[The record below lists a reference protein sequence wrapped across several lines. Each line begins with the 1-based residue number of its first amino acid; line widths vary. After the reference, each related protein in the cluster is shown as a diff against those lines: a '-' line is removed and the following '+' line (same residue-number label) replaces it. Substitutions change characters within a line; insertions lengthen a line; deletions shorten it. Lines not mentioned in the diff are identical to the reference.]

1 MEDGKTNSGY
11 FFALEKRNGK
21 RKSLQ
26 TLNINGIHCTD
37 SKEISNFVSSFY
49 SNLYTSKFNDLLCET
64 YISKLKEVVPAVEE
78 DLQILCDSK
87 VTINEIKTALFSMK
101 KEKSPGIDG
110 LSVEFYINFWEIIQ
124 KPLFCMYEECI
135 SQKEMSTTMKQ
146 GIMSLIPKPDKDI
159 LLIDNWRP
167 ITLLTIDYKIVSLAF
182 ANRLKTGLDNIVA
195 ETQSG
200 FMKGRHIS
208 NNIRLVLDLLDYA
221 DQVHS
226 KAFILFLDFY
236 KAFDTI
242 DHGFLIECL
251 KLFGYWTTFVEIID
265 MFYKEINSS
274 VILNFNTS
282 QRFDIKRGVRQVRH
296 FYLI

>member
-1 MEDGKTNSGY
+1 
-11 FFALEKRNGK
+11 
-21 RKSLQ
+21 
-26 TLNINGIHCTD
+26 
-37 SKEISNFVSSFY
+37 
-49 SNLYTSKFNDLLCET
+49 
-64 YISKLKEVVPAVEE
+64 
-78 DLQILCDSK
+78 
-87 VTINEIKTALFSMK
+87 
-101 KEKSPGIDG
+101 
-110 LSVEFYINFWEIIQ
+110 
-124 KPLFCMYEECI
+124 
-135 SQKEMSTTMKQ
+135 MSTTMKQ
-146 GIMSLIPKPDKDI
+146 GIISLIPKPDKDI

-242 DHGFLIECL
+242 EHGFLIECL

>member
-1 MEDGKTNSGY
+1 
-11 FFALEKRNGK
+11 
-21 RKSLQ
+21 
-26 TLNINGIHCTD
+26 
-37 SKEISNFVSSFY
+37 
-49 SNLYTSKFNDLLCET
+49 
-64 YISKLKEVVPAVEE
+64 
-78 DLQILCDSK
+78 
-87 VTINEIKTALFSMK
+87 
-101 KEKSPGIDG
+101 
-110 LSVEFYINFWEIIQ
+110 
-124 KPLFCMYEECI
+124 MYEECI

-208 NNIRLVLDLLDYA
+208 NNIRLVLD
-221 DQVHS
+221 VHS
-226 KAFILFLDFY
+226 KAFILFVNFY

-242 DHGFLIECL
+242 EHGFLIECL
-251 KLFGYWTTFVEIID
+251 KLFGFGTTFVEIID
-265 MFYKEINSS
+265 MFYKGINST

-282 QRFDIKRGVRQVRH
+282 QRFDIKRGVRQGCPISPFLFILVVIHKYFPNPDLKGISVFDRE
-296 FYLI
+296 I